1 MGHGQMDCAIE
12 DIEMSRKIE
21 SGMEYQDKA
30 GSFAVVLML
39 ATTLSPAIATAQAVT
54 EDVTELRSSESLGY
68 AEGGRTNMRDPA
80 KGSLSVDEYAPL
92 EKAGSRSRTVNK
104 SLKSSTY
111 NSASQTDSPDF
122 WIYDANVELF
132 YDDDGDGYFYG
143 VDLLFDADTIYNSA
157 DVYAAV
163 YLSYEGGPWNEYAVT
178 DDFTIYGESGS
189 DEYVLVTELMSGY
202 PTGEYDLLIEL
213 YDAYDGSFV
222 ASFGPEDS
230 SGLAYLPLEDF
241 GLDAPVVE
249 QRVVITRGGG
259 GAFGIWM
266 LVALVGLIFGF
277 RLFARKRAPTAL

>member
-1 MGHGQMDCAIE
+1 
-12 DIEMSRKIE
+12 MSRKIE
-21 SGMEYQDKA
+21 SGTEYQDKA
-30 GSFAVVLML
+30 GIFAIVVLL
-39 ATTLSPAIATAQAVT
+39 AITLSPAIAVAQTAVD
-54 EDVTELRSSESLGY
+54 DVAELRSSESLGY
-68 AEGGRTNMRDPA
+68 AKGGRTNMRDPA
-80 KGSLSVDEYAPL
+80 KGSPSVDQYAPL
-92 EKAGSRSRTVNK
+92 ERAGDRSRTVNK
-104 SLKSSTY
+104 SLKPNTA
-111 NSASQTDSPDF
+111 NSASQTDSQDF

-143 VDLLFDADTIYNSA
+143 VDLLFDADTNYDSA

-178 DDFTIYGESGS
+178 DDFTIFGASGS

-213 YDAYDGSFV
+213 FDAYDGSFV

-241 GLDAPVVE
+241 NLDAPIVE
-249 QRVVITRGGG
+249 RRVVITRGGG

-266 LVALVGLIFGF
+266 LLGLVGLSFAP
-277 RLFARKRAPTAL
+277 RLFARKRAPTAPTAR